1 MHCVWPLIVS
11 LVAIGIGAMMVA
23 EGKKPW
29 LLTAGAVAAAVS
41 QSGYFDEWC
50 GSAANGAGQLADV
63 RPATEGAVLM

>member
-1 MHCVWPLIVS
+1 
-11 LVAIGIGAMMVA
+11 MMVA